1 MRAGDPSAPKRSAPA
16 CAATLPTRR
25 ACSARGVVSQRV
37 RRLLYRGGV
46 GERAIEHASLGY
58 SIRDASAPERHVMAK
73 KAKSLR
79 LGPTAPR
86 ERPLWDT
93 LNSMA
98 AAVERWDYVPPSLL
112 DRRSA
117 AQALR
122 YMADYFW
129 VQENGPA
136 PGK

>member
-1 MRAGDPSAPKRSAPA
+1 
-16 CAATLPTRR
+16 
-25 ACSARGVVSQRV
+25 
-37 RRLLYRGGV
+37 
-46 GERAIEHASLGY
+46 
-58 SIRDASAPERHVMAK
+58 MAK
-73 KAKSLR
+73 KAKALR
-79 LGPTAPR
+79 LKPTAPR

-136 PGK
+136 PGKANGTWLTKKRAQLADEYQRVHGCSLKAAVQWSLGEGSSGQEAKVIKQVQLLRARREKIR